1 MGKARRCT
9 YHLMNS
15 ISDRVQETCCC
26 VCLCNFGRQIIMQR
40 ENDRWE
46 ETERCRENRNS
57 RFVVTG
63 CSVGSCAIVFP
74 KTCTTSMET
83 SSNQN
88 PKYQINTVASPLN
101 KIPPILHLILI
112 VETTLSLLFGGTRE
126 LTFTHGNNTMSQ
138 HIRCESERIGKYFL
152 AALDELTVSV

>member
-1 MGKARRCT
+1 
-9 YHLMNS
+9 MNS
-15 ISDRVQETCCC
+15 ISDRVQETWCCG

-63 CSVGSCAIVFP
+63 CSVGSCTIVFP

-88 PKYQINTVASPLN
+88 PKYQRNTVASLLN
-101 KIPPILHLILI
+101 KIPPILHLIQ
-112 VETTLSLLFGGTRE
+112 TTLSLLFGGTQE

-152 AALDELTVSV
+152 AALGELTVSV